1 MFMNVSLQTST
12 ADDAIFPRQSQCFRP
27 AALLCKS
34 LKRRGCF
41 GRCGGFVGR
50 FRRGVVPVSS
60 SQMDASHK
68 HVKADC
74 EALLARFQQTQS
86 VRFEVFANI
95 WREMKFSQIFRGV
108 VKHEKRAFCHLV
120 LNTAYCYFLPPFSF
134 QIRVGGLYL
143 LYSLYYT
150 QTASPSE
157 QIHLALKDW
166 EEVKKFENNAI
177 DAQHMDAVYILRHL
191 MFCKA
196 FRFTAMP
203 TLLCF
208 QTNKVKERSVL
219 REEFIE
225 RASRPQEL
233 ISSGLLEEMS
243 NVSDLYENMKA
254 SVLSQMTTPGDSS
267 FNLIRKDLVS
277 QLSGTVQE
285 FYNWQ
290 REKETFDENENSQED
305 TSQKVC
311 SNRAELLASIKSKA
325 FGEAPET
332 LKSRRHRRVEMNST
346 TEASAAL
353 LNQGYTRILKQ
364 SLRKRTRDA
373 LLLSGDVQM
382 ESASHTRISLLAT
395 LDSASKKILKEERS

>member
-1 MFMNVSLQTST
+1 
-12 ADDAIFPRQSQCFRP
+12 
-27 AALLCKS
+27 
-34 LKRRGCF
+34 
-41 GRCGGFVGR
+41 
-50 FRRGVVPVSS
+50 
-60 SQMDASHK
+60 MDASHK

-203 TLLCF
+203 TL
-208 QTNKVKERSVL
+208 
-219 REEFIE
+219 
-225 RASRPQEL
+225 
-233 ISSGLLEEMS
+233 EMS